1 MEKST
6 GRKTRQLEVVW
17 HEVAIDNSHPTA
29 HQIYQRVRRHIP
41 NISLGTVYRNLEK
54 LVAEGKLQV
63 LTLGRTQHFD
73 PLVDSHQHFICQT
86 CGRVY
91 DIFVG
96 KDEEILPASLPQ
108 GGFTVTSH
116 RLTFFGECKSCSG

>member
-17 HEVAIDNSHPTA
+17 REVADDNSHPTA
-29 HQIYQRVRRHIP
+29 DQIYQRVRRHIP
-41 NISLGTVYRNLEK
+41 NISLGTVYRDLQK

-73 PLVDSHQHFICQT
+73 PLLVSHQHFICET
-86 CGRVY
+86 CRRVY
-91 DIFVG
+91 DILVS
-96 KDEEILPASLPQ
+96 KDEEILPASLLQ

-116 RLTFFGECKSCSG
+116 RLAFFGECKSCSG

>member
-6 GRKTRQLEVVW
+6 RRKTRQLEVVW
-17 HEVAIDNSHPTA
+17 REVAGDNSHPTA
-29 HQIYQRVRRHIP
+29 DQIYQRVRRHIP
-41 NISLGTVYRNLEK
+41 NISLGTVYRNLRK
-54 LVAEGKLQV
+54 LVAEGKLHV

-91 DIFVG
+91 DILVG
-96 KDEEILPASLPQ
+96 NDEEMLPAFLPQ

-116 RLTFFGECKSCSG
+116 RLSFFGECKSCSG

>member
-6 GRKTRQLEVVW
+6 GRKTRQLELVW
-17 HEVAIDNSHPTA
+17 HEVANDNSHPTA
-29 HQIYQRVRRHIP
+29 DQIYARVRRQIP
-41 NISLGTVYRNLEK
+41 NISLGTVYRNLQK

-73 PLVDSHQHFICQT
+73 PLVDQHQHFICET

-96 KDEEILPASLPQ
+96 ADEEILPSSLSRE
-108 GGFTVTSH
+108 GFAVTSH
-116 RLTFFGECKSCSG
+116 QLAFYGSCKVCSA